1 MKIAT
6 ITPEKTIPQMDN
18 NDLVIKQKARIL
30 VIDDEPIVR
39 ITIEG
44 LLQFENVELLFAED
58 GINGLRLAN
67 QFIPDAILLD
77 LMMPDMNGYEVC
89 KNIRANSALAEVP
102 LIMITAAD
110 SREARLEGLSAGA
123 DDFLTKPFDSLEL
136 RIKVMNILRL
146 NRFRHIKEQKDQL
159 KELAE
164 DLLNAYDQTIE
175 GWSKALDMRDRET
188 EGHSLRVT
196 EKCLE
201 LAKAAGID
209 DGQLIHI
216 RRGALLHDIGKMG
229 IPDAILLKP
238 GQLTENEW
246 AVMRMHPVYAYEWL
260 SQIEYLVPAL
270 DIPYCHHER
279 WDGSG
284 YPRGLAGEE
293 IPLAARIFS
302 IIDVW
307 DAMCT
312 ERPYRKALSE
322 ETVKKYLLEHK
333 GLDFDPH
340 LVDIFLNH
348 F

>member
-1 MKIAT
+1 MN
-6 ITPEKTIPQMDN
+6 N
-18 NDLVIKQKARIL
+18 NDFVSKQKARIL

-44 LLQFENVELLFAED
+44 LLQFENVDLIFAED
-58 GINGLRLAN
+58 GMSGLRLAN

-188 EGHSLRVT
+188 EGLR
-196 EKCLE
+196 C
-201 LAKAAGID
+201 G
-209 DGQLIHI
+209 
-216 RRGALLHDIGKMG
+216 
-229 IPDAILLKP
+229 LLK
-238 GQLTENEW
+238 N
-246 AVMRMHPVYAYEWL
+246 
-260 SQIEYLVPAL
+260 
-270 DIPYCHHER
+270 
-279 WDGSG
+279 
-284 YPRGLAGEE
+284 
-293 IPLAARIFS
+293 
-302 IIDVW
+302 VW
-307 DAMCT
+307 
-312 ERPYRKALSE
+312 S
-322 ETVKKYLLEHK
+322 
-333 GLDFDPH
+333 
-340 LVDIFLNH
+340 
-348 F
+348 